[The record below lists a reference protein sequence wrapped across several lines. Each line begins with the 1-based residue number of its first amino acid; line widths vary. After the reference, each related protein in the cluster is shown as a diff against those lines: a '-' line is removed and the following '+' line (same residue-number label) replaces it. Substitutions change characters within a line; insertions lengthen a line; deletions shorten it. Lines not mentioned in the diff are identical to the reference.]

1 MKDTMRLCGALVLL
15 LAGCGGAGDWARPGA
30 DEGAATAAYQDC
42 RALAGDAVRTDAA
55 IDQDIL
61 ATRQGDW
68 QRAGVVRQQTQIMH
82 APTPH
87 PPPPFPHSCMNAKV
101 YIQTPCTP

>member
-1 MKDTMRLCGALVLL
+1 MKDTMRLCGVLVLL

-42 RALAGDAVRTDAA
+42 RALAGDAVRTDAD

-82 APTPH
+82 EQTRDRAASLID
-87 PPPPFPHSCMNAKV
+87 SCMKAKG
-101 YIQTPCTP
+101 YSQKR

>member
-1 MKDTMRLCGALVLL
+1 MTNTMRLCGALVLL
-15 LAGCGGAGDWARPGA
+15 LAGCGGAADWAKPGA
-30 DEGAATAAYQDC
+30 DDSAATAAYQDC
-42 RALAGDAVRTDAA
+42 RGLAGSAVQTDAD

-82 APTPH
+82 EQTRDRAASIIE
-87 PPPPFPHSCMNAKV
+87 SCMKAKG
-101 YIQTPCTP
+101 YSQKR

>member
-1 MKDTMRLCGALVLL
+1 MTDTMRLCGALVLL
-15 LAGCGGAGDWARPGA
+15 LAGCGGAGDWAKSGA
-30 DEGAATAAYQDC
+30 DENAATAAYQDC
-42 RALAGDAVRTDAA
+42 RALAGDAVRTDAD

-82 APTPH
+82 EQTRDRAASLID
-87 PPPPFPHSCMNAKV
+87 SCMKAKG
-101 YIQTPCTP
+101 YSQKR